1 MAKQDIT
8 TRNDVETLVNTF
20 YEKVKRNPV
29 LGYIFTDVA
38 KVDWVHH
45 LPRMYSFWSSI
56 LLGEQSYQG
65 NPMIKHIELS
75 RLTALTD
82 TEFSEW
88 LQLFHE
94 TLDELFEGENVAEA
108 KVRADN
114 IARLMLFKI
123 QSVG

>member
-8 TRNDVETLVNTF
+8 TRNDIETLVNTF
-20 YEKVKRNPV
+20 YDKVKRNPV

>member
-1 MAKQDIT
+1 MKQDIT
-8 TRNDVETLVNTF
+8 NRNDIETLVNTF
-20 YEKVKRNPV
+20 YEKVKKNPV
-29 LGYIFTDVA
+29 LNYIFTDVA

-45 LPRMYSFWSSI
+45 LPKMYSFWGSI

-88 LQLFHE
+88 LRLFHE